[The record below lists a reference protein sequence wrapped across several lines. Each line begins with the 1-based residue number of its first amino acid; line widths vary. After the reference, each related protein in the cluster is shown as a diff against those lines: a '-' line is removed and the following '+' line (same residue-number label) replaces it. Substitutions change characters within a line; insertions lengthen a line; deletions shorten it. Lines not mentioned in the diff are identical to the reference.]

1 MTLQQIKYIL
11 TISQT
16 GSMNK
21 AAEILYVSQPS
32 LTAAVHELERE
43 LGITIFLRSGR
54 GVHLTQDGS
63 EFLTYARQLYHQ
75 YDAIVEK
82 YGPAGK
88 RKKKF
93 GVSAQ
98 HYSFA
103 VKAFVETVRPAM
115 PMNMNL
121 PCARSRQCRSS
132 AMSRPCA
139 AK

>member
-43 LGITIFLRSGR
+43 LGITIFLRCGR

-82 YGPAGK
+82 
-88 RKKKF
+88 
-93 GVSAQ
+93 
-98 HYSFA
+98 
-103 VKAFVETVRPAM
+103 
-115 PMNMNL
+115 
-121 PCARSRQCRSS
+121 
-132 AMSRPCA
+132 
-139 AK
+139 